1 MDFSFNFTGVIDE
14 KKWGI
19 ISENEIYDTIV
30 IGGGPAAVT
39 ALLYLARKGVKCA
52 FIAGKFGGELL
63 ETKEIENYPG
73 IKSCE
78 GAELTSKLRE
88 HLIQFEL
95 PFAEGDSVVNIKLE
109 DDYKIIECYSMSNY
123 KAKTVVIASGS
134 RWKELGIK
142 GENEFKTKGVAY
154 CANCDAPL
162 FKGKSV
168 VVVGGGNSG
177 IEAALELAVNSL
189 DVSVLEFEDEFKA
202 DKILIDKAKKNKK
215 ITLRAAS
222 EIQEIKGLERVESV
236 IVKNR
241 FLDKIDE
248 YKCQGVFVEIGVKP
262 NSDFVKNLVE
272 INKNGEIVVD
282 NKCRTNIEGVF
293 AAGDVT
299 DVPYKQI
306 VIAAGE
312 GAKAALSV
320 YEYLI
325 HNCWNNC

>member
-1 MDFSFNFTGVIDE
+1 MIKQKKIKSKLDTNCIFFLE
-14 KKWGI
+14 KK
-19 ISENEIYDTIV
+19 
-30 IGGGPAAVT
+30 
-39 ALLYLARKGVKCA
+39 
-52 FIAGKFGGELL
+52 
-63 ETKEIENYPG
+63 
-73 IKSCE
+73 
-78 GAELTSKLRE
+78 
-88 HLIQFEL
+88 
-95 PFAEGDSVVNIKLE
+95 
-109 DDYKIIECYSMSNY
+109 
-123 KAKTVVIASGS
+123 
-134 RWKELGIK
+134 
-142 GENEFKTKGVAY
+142 
-154 CANCDAPL
+154 
-162 FKGKSV
+162 
-168 VVVGGGNSG
+168 
-177 IEAALELAVNSL
+177 
-189 DVSVLEFEDEFKA
+189 
-202 DKILIDKAKKNKK
+202 KKNKK